1 MYQHHRLTPALLLLA
16 VLFLAGPGQIR
27 ANTDPALAAAGHLI
41 EGENALQAGDYLKAA
56 TEYRKAAQ
64 LSDQVDVARNATE
77 IAMRLGFNDQA
88 LLSVTRWLELDEDN
102 EEAKVYYAQLQL
114 RQGNIRESRRT
125 IEKLIDTGDGK
136 DDQRLLSLLPILSD
150 EDPQAADRLM
160 RELAKPYPDSA
171 PANYATAVMA
181 LQAGDA
187 EYAMQKSARASEL
200 EPTWL
205 KPKLVFGRAQLL
217 QGDRNKAIDYMERI
231 IGDSQ
236 DPDPDARLE
245 LALMY
250 MSADRVDDAM
260 SQVNQILLEQ
270 PDRADALRL
279 MAIINF
285 RQNNLDAA
293 QADFEDLLSTGQ
305 FTTDALYY
313 LARIAD
319 VRNDFEQAAQ
329 LYMQVRDG
337 QNAVI
342 AQRRAAALTAIQLGE
357 PEDAL
362 YQLEKFGERYPQYA
376 VDMVLAKAQL
386 LTALER
392 YDEAL
397 DFYNQA
403 RKFRPED
410 EDTAL
415 GRAALLL
422 RMDRLKDAINAYRV
436 ALHRFP
442 DSAQLMNAL
451 GYTLVD
457 RTDDYEEAEK
467 LIRKAIKLE
476 PESPAII
483 DSLGWLLYKQ
493 GRFSEA
499 LEQLQIAY
507 SRFPDPEVAAHLVEV
522 LAELDRNDDA
532 LALLEQSERQNPQ
545 NPLLRGV
552 RERRFPDTLES
563 TPGE

>member
-1 MYQHHRLTPALLLLA
+1 MYRYQRATPASLLLA
-16 VLFLAGPGQIR
+16 VLLLAVPGPIW
-27 ANTDPALAAAGHLI
+27 ANSDPAMAAAGHMI
-41 EGENALQAGDYLKAA
+41 EGENALQAGEYLKAA

-64 LSDQVDVARNATE
+64 LSENVDVARNATE
-77 IAMRLGFNDQA
+77 IALRLGFNEQA
-88 LLSVTRWLELDEDN
+88 LLSVKRWLELDENN

-114 RQGNIRESRRT
+114 RLGNIRESRRT
-125 IEKLIDTGDGK
+125 IEELIDTGDGK
-136 DDQRLLSLLPILSD
+136 DDQRLLSLIPVLSD
-150 EDPQAADRLM
+150 EDPQSADKLM

-187 EYAMQKSARASEL
+187 KYALKKSARALEL
-200 EPTWL
+200 EPDWL
-205 KPKLVFGRAQLL
+205 TPKLVYGRALLL
-217 QGDRNKAIDYMERI
+217 QGDTDKAIDYMERMV
-231 IGDSQ
+231 GDSP
-236 DPDPDARLE
+236 DPDPDVRLE
-245 LALMY
+245 LAVMY
-250 MSADRVDDAM
+250 LSEDRVDDAM
-260 SQVNQILLEQ
+260 SQVNQILLEHA
-270 PDRADALRL
+270 DRADALRL

-293 QADFEDLLSTGQ
+293 QTDFEDLLNSGR

-319 VRNDFEQAAQ
+319 MRSDFERAAQ

-337 QNAVI
+337 QNAVT
-342 AQRRAAALTAIQLGE
+342 AQRRAAALTALQLNE
-357 PEDAL
+357 PDDAL
-362 YQLEKFGERYPQYA
+362 YQLDKFGERHPEHA

-397 DFYNQA
+397 VFYNQA

-410 EDTAL
+410 ENTAL

-422 RMDRLKDAINAYRV
+422 RMDRLQDAIDAYRI
-436 ALHRFP
+436 ALRQFP

-457 RTDDYEEAEK
+457 RTDEYDEAEK

-493 GRFSEA
+493 GKFSEA
-499 LEQLQIAY
+499 LEQLEIAY
-507 SRFPDPEVAAHLVEV
+507 SRFPDPEVAAHLVDV

-532 LALLEQSERQNPQ
+532 LALLEQSEQRNPQ
-545 NPLLRGV
+545 NPLLREV
-552 RERRFPDTLES
+552 RERRFPDTLDS
-563 TPGE
+563 TEAE

>member
-1 MYQHHRLTPALLLLA
+1 M
-16 VLFLAGPGQIR
+16 
-27 ANTDPALAAAGHLI
+27 AAAGHMI
-41 EGENALQAGDYLKAA
+41 EAENALQAGDYLKAV

-64 LSDQVDVARNATE
+64 LSDNVEVAQKATE
-77 IAMRLGFNDQA
+77 IAMRLGFNRQA
-88 LLSVTRWLELDEDN
+88 LLSVKRWLELDEND
-102 EEAKVYYAQLQL
+102 EEARVIYAQLQL
-114 RQGNIRESRRT
+114 REGNIRESRRT
-125 IEKLIDTGDGK
+125 IEKLIDAGDGK

-150 EDPQAADRLM
+150 EDPGDADRLM
-160 RELAKPYPDSA
+160 RALAKPYPDSA
-171 PANYATAVMA
+171 PANYASAVMA

-187 EYAMQKSARASEL
+187 EYAMEKATRASEL

-205 KPKLVFGRAQLL
+205 KPKLVFGRALLL
-217 QGDRNKAIDYMERI
+217 QGDTEEAIEYMARI
-231 IGDSQ
+231 IGDSP
-236 DPDPDARLE
+236 DPDPDARME

-250 MSADRVDDAM
+250 VSAGQVDDAM

-285 RQNNLDAA
+285 RQNHLDAA
-293 QADFEDLLSTGQ
+293 QTDFEDLLSTGR

-319 VRNDFEQAAQ
+319 VRDDYEQAAQ
-329 LYMQVRDG
+329 LYLQVRDG
-337 QNAVI
+337 QFAVT
-342 AQRRAAALTAIQLGE
+342 AQRRAAALTALQLNE

-362 YQLEKFGERYPQYA
+362 YQLDKFGERYPEHA
-376 VDMVLAKAQL
+376 VEMVLAKAQL
-386 LTALER
+386 RTALER

-397 DFYNQA
+397 ECYNKA

-410 EDTAL
+410 ENTAL

-422 RMDRLKDAINAYRV
+422 RMDRLQDAINAYRI

-457 RTDDYEEAEK
+457 RTDDYDEAEK
-467 LIRKAIKLE
+467 LLRKAIKLE

-483 DSLGWLLYKQ
+483 DSVGWLLYKQ
-493 GRFSEA
+493 GKFDEA

-507 SRFPDPEVAAHLVEV
+507 SRFPDPEVAVHLVEV

-532 LALLEQSERQNPQ
+532 LALLERAERQNPQ
-545 NPLLRGV
+545 NDLLRGV
-552 RERRFPDTLES
+552 RERRFPETAEAPAVPDE
-563 TPGE
+563 E

>member
-1 MYQHHRLTPALLLLA
+1 MYQYQRLTPASILLA
-16 VLFLAGPGQIR
+16 VLLLAGPDQIW
-27 ANTDPALAAAGHLI
+27 ADSDPAMVAAGHMI

-64 LSDQVDVARNATE
+64 LSDNADVARNASE
-77 IAMRLGFNDQA
+77 IAMRLGFNDEA
-88 LLSVTRWLELDEDN
+88 LLSVQRWLELDEAS
-102 EEAKVYYAQLQL
+102 EEAQVYYAQLQL
-114 RQGNIRESRRT
+114 RQGNIREARRT

-136 DDQRLLSLLPILSD
+136 DHERLLSVLPILSD
-150 EDPQAADRLM
+150 EDPEAADKLM

-187 EYAMQKSARASEL
+187 KYAMQKSTRASEL

-205 KPKLVFGRAQLL
+205 KPKLVFGRALLL
-217 QGDRNKAIDYMERI
+217 QGATDQAIDYMERI
-231 IGDSQ
+231 IGESP

-250 MSADRVDDAM
+250 LSGDRVDDAM

-270 PDRADALRL
+270 ANRADALRL

-293 QADFEDLLSTGQ
+293 QADFEDLLSTGR

-337 QNAVI
+337 QNAVT
-342 AQRRAAALTAIQLGE
+342 AQRRAAALTALQLNE

-362 YQLEKFGERYPQYA
+362 NQLEKFGDSHPEHA
-376 VDMVLAKAQL
+376 VDMVLARAQL

-397 DFYNQA
+397 EFYNQA

-422 RMDRLKDAINAYRV
+422 RMDRLQDSINAYRI
-436 ALHRFP
+436 ALHSFP

-451 GYTLVD
+451 GYTLAD
-457 RTDDYEEAEK
+457 RTDEYDEAEK

-493 GRFSEA
+493 GKFAEA

-507 SRFPDPEVAAHLVEV
+507 SRFPDPEVAAHLVDV

-532 LALLEQSERQNPQ
+532 LALLERTERQNPQ
-545 NPLLRGV
+545 SPLLRDV
-552 RERRFPDTLES
+552 RERRFPGTLES
-563 TPGE
+563 KQAE

>member
-1 MYQHHRLTPALLLLA
+1 M
-16 VLFLAGPGQIR
+16 
-27 ANTDPALAAAGHLI
+27 
-41 EGENALQAGDYLKAA
+41 
-56 TEYRKAAQ
+56 
-64 LSDQVDVARNATE
+64 
-77 IAMRLGFNDQA
+77 
-88 LLSVTRWLELDEDN
+88 
-102 EEAKVYYAQLQL
+102 
-114 RQGNIRESRRT
+114 
-125 IEKLIDTGDGK
+125 
-136 DDQRLLSLLPILSD
+136 
-150 EDPQAADRLM
+150 
-160 RELAKPYPDSA
+160 
-171 PANYATAVMA
+171 
-181 LQAGDA
+181 
-187 EYAMQKSARASEL
+187 
-200 EPTWL
+200 
-205 KPKLVFGRAQLL
+205 
-217 QGDRNKAIDYMERI
+217 
-231 IGDSQ
+231 
-236 DPDPDARLE
+236 E

-250 MSADRVDDAM
+250 MSAGQVDSAM

-270 PDRADALRL
+270 PNRVDALRL

-285 RQNNLDAA
+285 RQDNLDAA
-293 QADFEDLLSTGQ
+293 QADFEDLLATGH

-319 VRNDFEQAAQ
+319 VRSDYEQAVQ
-329 LYMQVRDG
+329 LYRQVRDG
-337 QNAVI
+337 QFAVI
-342 AQRRAAALTAIQLGE
+342 AQRRAAALTALQLDE

-362 YQLEKFGERYPQYA
+362 YELDKFGERFPEHA

-397 DFYNQA
+397 EFYNKA

-422 RMDRLKDAINAYRV
+422 RMDRLRDAINAYRI

-457 RTDDYEEAEK
+457 RTDNYREAEK

-493 GRFSEA
+493 GKLDEA
-499 LEQLQIAY
+499 LQLLQVAY
-507 SRFPDPEVAAHLVEV
+507 RRFPDPEVASHLVDV

-532 LALLEQSERQNPQ
+532 LELLERAEHQNPQ
-545 NPLLRGV
+545 NELLRSV
-552 RERRFPDTLES
+552 RERRFPGTLE
-563 TPGE
+563 TE

>member
-1 MYQHHRLTPALLLLA
+1 MAALLLA
-16 VLFLAGPGQIR
+16 VAGPIR
-27 ANTDPALAAAGHLI
+27 AASDPALAAAGHMI
-41 EGENALQAGDYLKAA
+41 EAENALQAGDYLKAV

-64 LSDQVDVARNATE
+64 LSDNVEVAQKATE
-77 IAMRLGFNDQA
+77 IAMRLGFNRQA
-88 LLSVTRWLELDEDN
+88 LLSVKRWLELDEND
-102 EEAKVYYAQLQL
+102 EEARVIYAQLQL
-114 RQGNIRESRRT
+114 REGNIRESRRT
-125 IEKLIDTGDGK
+125 IEKLIDAGDGK

-150 EDPQAADRLM
+150 EDPGDADRLM
-160 RELAKPYPDSA
+160 RALAKPYPDSA
-171 PANYATAVMA
+171 PANYASAVMA

-187 EYAMQKSARASEL
+187 EYAMEKATRASEL

-205 KPKLVFGRAQLL
+205 KPKLVFGRALLL
-217 QGDRNKAIDYMERI
+217 QGDTEEAIEYMARI
-231 IGDSQ
+231 IGDSP
-236 DPDPDARLE
+236 DPDPDARME

-250 MSADRVDDAM
+250 VSAGQVDDAM

-285 RQNNLDAA
+285 RQNHLDAA
-293 QADFEDLLSTGQ
+293 QTDFEDLLSTGR

-319 VRNDFEQAAQ
+319 VRDDYEQAAQ
-329 LYMQVRDG
+329 LYLQVRDG
-337 QNAVI
+337 QFAVT
-342 AQRRAAALTAIQLGE
+342 AQRRAAALTALQLNE

-362 YQLEKFGERYPQYA
+362 YQLDKFGERYPEHA

-397 DFYNQA
+397 EFYNKA

-410 EDTAL
+410 ENTAL

-422 RMDRLKDAINAYRV
+422 RMDRLQDAINAYRI

-457 RTDDYEEAEK
+457 RTDDYDEAEK
-467 LIRKAIKLE
+467 LLRKAIKLE

-483 DSLGWLLYKQ
+483 DSVGWLLYKQ
-493 GRFSEA
+493 GKFDEA

-507 SRFPDPEVAAHLVEV
+507 SRFPDPEVAVHLVEV

-532 LALLEQSERQNPQ
+532 LALLERAERQNPQ
-545 NPLLRGV
+545 NDLLRGV
-552 RERRFPDTLES
+552 RERRFPETAEAPAVPDE
-563 TPGE
+563 E

>member
-1 MYQHHRLTPALLLLA
+1 MHQHQRLIPASLMLAVLLLA
-16 VLFLAGPGQIR
+16 GADQVW
-27 ANTDPALAAAGHLI
+27 ANSDPALAAAGHMI

-56 TEYRKAAQ
+56 TEYRKAAE
-64 LSDQVDVARNATE
+64 LSDNVDVARNASE
-77 IAMRLGFNDQA
+77 IAMRLGFDDQA
-88 LLSVTRWLELDEDN
+88 LLSVQRWLELDEAN
-102 EEAKVYYAQLQL
+102 EAAKVYYAQLQL
-114 RQGNIRESRRT
+114 RQGNIREARRT

-136 DDQRLLSLLPILSD
+136 DNERLLSLLPILSD
-150 EDPQAADRLM
+150 EDPEAADRLM

-171 PANYATAVMA
+171 PANYAAAVMA

-187 EYAMQKSARASEL
+187 KYAMKKSTRASEL

-205 KPKLVFGRAQLL
+205 KPKLVFGRALLL
-217 QGDRNKAIDYMERI
+217 QGDTDEAIDYMERI
-231 IGDSQ
+231 IGESS
-236 DPDPDARLE
+236 DPDPEARHE

-250 MSADRVDDAM
+250 LSADRVDDAM
-260 SQVNQILLEQ
+260 SQVNQILLEHA
-270 PDRADALRL
+270 DRPDALRL

-293 QADFEDLLSTGQ
+293 QTDFEDLLSTGR
-305 FTTDALYY
+305 FTMDALYY

-329 LYMQVRDG
+329 LYRQVRDG
-337 QNAVI
+337 QNAVT
-342 AQRRAAALTAIQLGE
+342 AQRRAAVLMAMQLNE

-362 YQLEKFGERYPQYA
+362 YQLDRFGERYPEHA

-397 DFYNQA
+397 EFYNRA

-415 GRAALLL
+415 GQGALLL
-422 RMDRLKDAINAYRV
+422 RMDRLQDAINAYRI
-436 ALHRFP
+436 ALRQFP

-457 RTDDYEEAEK
+457 RTDEYDEAEK
-467 LIRKAIKLE
+467 LIRKAIKME

-493 GRFSEA
+493 GKFAEA

-507 SRFPDPEVAAHLVEV
+507 SRFPDPEVAAHLVDV

-532 LALLEQSERQNPQ
+532 LALLERSEQQNPQ
-545 NPLLRGV
+545 NPLLRDV
-552 RERRFPDTLES
+552 RERRFPGTPQS
-563 TPGE
+563 TQSE